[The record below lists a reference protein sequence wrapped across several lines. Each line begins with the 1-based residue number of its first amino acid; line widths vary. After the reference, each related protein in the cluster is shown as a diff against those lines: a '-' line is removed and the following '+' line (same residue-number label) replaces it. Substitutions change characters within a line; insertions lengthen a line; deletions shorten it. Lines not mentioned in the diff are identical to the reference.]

1 MSDRLE
7 ELSPFPDH
15 SVALKRLVGQSSGQ
29 PQLSPHAVN
38 APMIRHW
45 VEAMGDTNPLYVS
58 DESARSHGYDGVI
71 APPTMLQAWI
81 MRGLRASWLA
91 DEARAA
97 GEDPA
102 NGAHDSMMH
111 LLDLEGLTSVVA
123 TNCEQSYGR
132 PLVLGDRL
140 LVRSVIEDI
149 SDPKRTGLGTGRFFT
164 SRLDFTAVPDA
175 DVPEDP
181 SPEEIVALA
190 ERGEPVATMHFRI
203 LKYLPPA
210 RRSAAGAA
218 IDGSTGA
225 TAPPPSG
232 ADPGQRLLVRGRP
245 GPPPPH
251 SALHLVRDVAAPTPA
266 GVRHLSIIRVGH
278 RDGERSRHPV
288 LLCRGALPPGTLVRV
303 PTWPSGWSS
312 WRKGRGSWPTLK
324 ASIAVTCT
332 SVWRSR
338 PRSSTTTMSSRS
350 PSSGPP
356 PHHLPPHHLPPTC
369 HRTIWRDDLM
379 DFAFTDEQHAVS
391 EAAMGLLGGLVDAE
405 RILAVE
411 QTDDMVDREL
421 WAALSAADLL
431 GLAVPEAHGG
441 AGYGLTELCLLLQA
455 QGNVVAPVPLW
466 ATLVLGALP
475 LAQFGSPE
483 LQARWLPG
491 VVAGDVMLTAALNG
505 VAMGVHGVPPV
516 TATAVGDGWVLN
528 GTELAVPQAHL
539 AQRIV
544 VPAHTADEEIVL
556 LLVDPQAPGVSLERT
571 VTTNR
576 EIHPHLHLTDVA
588 VPAGDVLVDP
598 TSARAA
604 LETLVMA
611 ATAGLCALQVGVC
624 ESALRQ
630 TALYLNQRNQFG
642 RPLSSFQG
650 TMLRAADAAID
661 IEAMRVT
668 LWNATWLFDTGRDA
682 TDAVQVAKW
691 QASERGQR
699 TVHATQHLHG
709 GMGADI
715 TYPIHRYFLWGKQ
728 LELLLGGPSLQ
739 LARIGAGIA
748 ARALAEAKP

>member
-1 MSDRLE
+1 
-7 ELSPFPDH
+7 
-15 SVALKRLVGQSSGQ
+15 
-29 PQLSPHAVN
+29 
-38 APMIRHW
+38 
-45 VEAMGDTNPLYVS
+45 
-58 DESARSHGYDGVI
+58 
-71 APPTMLQAWI
+71 
-81 MRGLRASWLA
+81 
-91 DEARAA
+91 
-97 GEDPA
+97 
-102 NGAHDSMMH
+102 
-111 LLDLEGLTSVVA
+111 
-123 TNCEQSYGR
+123 
-132 PLVLGDRL
+132 
-140 LVRSVIEDI
+140 
-149 SDPKRTGLGTGRFFT
+149 
-164 SRLDFTAVPDA
+164 
-175 DVPEDP
+175 
-181 SPEEIVALA
+181 
-190 ERGEPVATMHFRI
+190 
-203 LKYLPPA
+203 
-210 RRSAAGAA
+210 
-218 IDGSTGA
+218 
-225 TAPPPSG
+225 
-232 ADPGQRLLVRGRP
+232 
-245 GPPPPH
+245 
-251 SALHLVRDVAAPTPA
+251 
-266 GVRHLSIIRVGH
+266 
-278 RDGERSRHPV
+278 
-288 LLCRGALPPGTLVRV
+288 
-303 PTWPSGWSS
+303 
-312 WRKGRGSWPTLK
+312 
-324 ASIAVTCT
+324 
-332 SVWRSR
+332 
-338 PRSSTTTMSSRS
+338 
-350 PSSGPP
+350 
-356 PHHLPPHHLPPTC
+356 
-369 HRTIWRDDLM
+369 M

-391 EAAMGLLGGLVDAE
+391 EAATGLLSGLVDPE

-421 WAALSAADLL
+421 WTALSAADLL

-516 TATAVGDGWVLN
+516 TAAAVGDGWVLN

-588 VPAGDVLVDP
+588 VPAGDVLVDLA
-598 TSARAA
+598 SARAA

>member
-1 MSDRLE
+1 
-7 ELSPFPDH
+7 
-15 SVALKRLVGQSSGQ
+15 
-29 PQLSPHAVN
+29 
-38 APMIRHW
+38 
-45 VEAMGDTNPLYVS
+45 
-58 DESARSHGYDGVI
+58 
-71 APPTMLQAWI
+71 
-81 MRGLRASWLA
+81 
-91 DEARAA
+91 
-97 GEDPA
+97 
-102 NGAHDSMMH
+102 
-111 LLDLEGLTSVVA
+111 
-123 TNCEQSYGR
+123 
-132 PLVLGDRL
+132 
-140 LVRSVIEDI
+140 
-149 SDPKRTGLGTGRFFT
+149 
-164 SRLDFTAVPDA
+164 
-175 DVPEDP
+175 
-181 SPEEIVALA
+181 
-190 ERGEPVATMHFRI
+190 
-203 LKYLPPA
+203 
-210 RRSAAGAA
+210 
-218 IDGSTGA
+218 
-225 TAPPPSG
+225 
-232 ADPGQRLLVRGRP
+232 
-245 GPPPPH
+245 
-251 SALHLVRDVAAPTPA
+251 
-266 GVRHLSIIRVGH
+266 
-278 RDGERSRHPV
+278 
-288 LLCRGALPPGTLVRV
+288 
-303 PTWPSGWSS
+303 
-312 WRKGRGSWPTLK
+312 
-324 ASIAVTCT
+324 
-332 SVWRSR
+332 
-338 PRSSTTTMSSRS
+338 
-350 PSSGPP
+350 
-356 PHHLPPHHLPPTC
+356 
-369 HRTIWRDDLM
+369 
-379 DFAFTDEQHAVS
+379 
-391 EAAMGLLGGLVDAE
+391 
-405 RILAVE
+405 
-411 QTDDMVDREL
+411 MVDREL
-421 WAALSAADLL
+421 WAALSSADLL
-431 GLAVPEAHGG
+431 GLALPEAHGG

-466 ATLVLGALP
+466 PTLVLGALP

-588 VPAGDVLVDP
+588 VPPGDVLVDP

-748 ARALAEAKP
+748 ARALAEARP